1 MNPLVADAE
10 ASQGVEPVTS
20 PTPATTDHGA
30 PPLERLTGW
39 GRHPAIEGRTIRG
52 EDLPRLSAHAQLSRG
67 LGRAYGDAAL
77 PPVGSER
84 PVVVTPLAD
93 RILAFDETTGVLRAE
108 AGFRLATL
116 RELFLP
122 RGWFTPVS
130 TGTRHVTLG
139 GMVASDV
146 HGKNH
151 HVAGCFGRHVS
162 ALRIR
167 TGDGQEREIG
177 PEREPELFWA
187 TLGGMGLTGHVLEV
201 EVRLERV
208 PSPWI
213 YEETERRPN
222 LEAVIESLSE
232 ASASWPM
239 TVAWI
244 DTSARGAA
252 MDRGIVM
259 RGRWATKEEA
269 PAEPPRVAR
278 GIRVPFDVPSG
289 LVNPTTIRWLNA
301 LYYLKHGSR
310 MRRHVVNPDTYFW
323 QLDVLDEWN
332 RGFGR
337 RGFTQVQCV
346 MPSSA
351 KLYRE
356 LLELFQRM
364 GGCSFVTVFK
374 DCGEVGQ
381 GLLSFPQRGT
391 SLAVDIPMR
400 KDDGTQ
406 KLCAAMIDMVIE
418 SGGRVYL
425 AKDAFATPEQ
435 FRKMYPRWEEWM
447 EIRRRYDP
455 QGTLRSAQGVRLGL
469 CE

>member
-1 MNPLVADAE
+1 M
-10 ASQGVEPVTS
+10 TS
-20 PTPATTDHGA
+20 TTPATDGIA
-30 PPLERLTGW
+30 PASERLTGW
-39 GRHPAIEGRTIRG
+39 GRHPAIEGRTLRG
-52 EDLPRLSAHAQLSRG
+52 EDLSRLSAQAQLSRG
-67 LGRAYGDAAL
+67 LGRAYGDSAL
-77 PPVGSER
+77 PPAGSER
-84 PVVVTPLAD
+84 PVVLTPLAD

-108 AGFRLATL
+108 AGFRLSTL

-151 HVAGCFGRHVS
+151 HVAGCFGRHVK

-167 TGDGQEREIG
+167 TGDGVEREIG
-177 PEREPELFWA
+177 PDREPELFYA
-187 TLGGMGLTGHVLEV
+187 TQGGMGLTGHVLEV
-201 EVRLERV
+201 EVQLERV

-232 ASASWPM
+232 ASAGWPM

-244 DTSARGAA
+244 DTSARGKA
-252 MDRGIVM
+252 MGRGIVM

-269 PAEPPRVAR
+269 PAEPPKVAR

-289 LVNPTTIRWLNA
+289 LVNPFTIRILNA
-301 LYYLKHGSR
+301 LYYHKHPRR
-310 MRRHVVNPDTYFW
+310 MRKHVVNPDTYFW
-323 QLDVLDEWN
+323 QLDVLDDWN

-337 RGFTQVQCV
+337 RGFTQIQCV
-346 MPSSA
+346 LPTSA

-400 KDDGTQ
+400 KDGGTQ
-406 KLCAAMIDMVIE
+406 KLVSAMIDMAIE

-455 QGTLRSAQGVRLGL
+455 EGRLRSAQGVRLGL